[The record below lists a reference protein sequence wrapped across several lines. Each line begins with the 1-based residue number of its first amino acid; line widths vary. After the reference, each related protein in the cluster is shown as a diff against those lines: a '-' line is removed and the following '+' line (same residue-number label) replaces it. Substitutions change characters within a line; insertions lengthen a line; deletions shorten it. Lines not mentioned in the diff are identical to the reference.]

1 MEVLRAHLNG
11 CARCARHDADVRR
24 ALLLLKNVP
33 PISVS
38 AGFQDRL
45 RERIAREGAAGTPA
59 TVRMARRVPLKWVA
73 TAAAVVA
80 VAGVASWTGAS
91 RSPENAPHRLPA
103 VIASVPPVSMDAS
116 DDSAPAYLASM
127 STGVPMWPALML
139 AEEGPLR
146 FAATELQNAAWDAS
160 KPNE

>member
-1 MEVLRAHLNG
+1 MEVLREHLNG

-45 RERIAREGAAGTPA
+45 RERISRESAAGTPPPRTA
-59 TVRMARRVPLKWVA
+59 PRVPLKWVA

-91 RSPENAPHRLPA
+91 GSSENAPHRLPA

-146 FAATELQNAAWDAS
+146 FAATELQNAAWDGS